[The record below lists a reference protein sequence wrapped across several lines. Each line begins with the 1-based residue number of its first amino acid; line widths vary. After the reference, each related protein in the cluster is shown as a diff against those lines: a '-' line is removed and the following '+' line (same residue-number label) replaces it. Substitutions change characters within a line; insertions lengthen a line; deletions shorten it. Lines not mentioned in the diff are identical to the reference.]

1 MILSRRGPNSDIHL
15 IVSNDRKHF
24 FCIHTDRTRL
34 RVWEPAIQM
43 NVNEAHHHV
52 KMHQQL
58 GHKVPAGLLELVR
71 VQYLRQ
77 D

>member
-1 MILSRRGPNSDIHL
+1 MLLARKGTDSDIHL
-15 IVSNDRKHF
+15 IVSNDKKHF
-24 FCIHTDRTRL
+24 FCIHSDRTRL

-52 KMHQQL
+52 EMHMQQ
-58 GHKVPAGLLELVR
+58 GHRVPEEILTTIQL
-71 VQYLRQ
+71 QYLLQ